1 MITIKEVLT
10 KADRK
15 KFVKFPYELYK
26 DNEFYVPVLRIDE
39 YAIFSNKNPSYEDCM
54 AKFFLAYK
62 DNKVVG
68 RIGAIIQN
76 LYNKKTGEN
85 RIRFTRFDSINDQ
98 KVANALF
105 KAVEEWGVK
114 QGAKICHGPLGFND
128 LEREGLLIE
137 GFDQLG
143 TYEEQYN
150 YDYYSKLIEN
160 AGYEKEVDYIEYKV
174 YPPKEKNERFA
185 RIAKEVLRRYE
196 LKVAPIIPKK
206 QYLEKYKDGVFDLL
220 DKAYGPLYGVVP
232 YTDKVRKAI
241 IDAFKITID
250 MRFIMTILDKNDKV
264 VAFGLAFPSMSKS
277 VQKSKGKLFPFGL
290 FRIMR
295 ELKNVKHIDF
305 ELIAVDPEYQGKGV
319 NAIILNELVNKMI
332 ENNIEYGDTNLMLE
346 YNTKIHKQWE
356 SFNFVQN
363 KRRRC
368 YKKVLKVQ

>member
-1 MITIKEVLT
+1 MITVKEVLT

-15 KFVKFPYELYK
+15 KFVKFPYKLYK
-26 DNEFYVPVLRIDE
+26 NNEFYVPVLRIDE
-39 YAIFSNKNPSYEDCM
+39 YAMFSEKNPSYEDCT

-62 DNKVVG
+62 DSEIVG

-76 LYNKKTGEN
+76 LHNKKIGEN
-85 RIRFTRFDSINDQ
+85 RVRFTRFDSINDQ
-98 KVANALF
+98 EVANALF
-105 KAVEEWGVK
+105 KAVEEWGIK
-114 QGAKICHGPLGFND
+114 QGAIICHGPLGFND

-150 YDYYSKLIEN
+150 YEYYPKLIEN

-174 YPPKEKNERFA
+174 FPPKVKNERFA
-185 RIAKEVLRRYE
+185 KIAKEVLRRYE
-196 LKVAPIIPKK
+196 LKIAPIVSKK
-206 QYLEKYKDGVFDLL
+206 KYLEKYKDGVFDLL

-295 ELKNVKHIDF
+295 ELKNVRHIDF
-305 ELIAVDPEYQGKGV
+305 ELIAVDPAYQGKGV

-332 ENNIEYGDTNLMLE
+332 ENDIEYGDTNLMLE

-368 YKKVLKVQ
+368 YKKLLNQK